1 MKMAFMEI
9 KNTSGEMK
17 IVFLEMKHTSVETRI
32 GGFRLDFALKGN
44 KNITS
49 LTGCAES
56 FGPNDVSDV
65 QIHTFQSRS
74 QLTSI

>member
-44 KNITS
+44 KN
-49 LTGCAES
+49 
-56 FGPNDVSDV
+56 
-65 QIHTFQSRS
+65 QS
-74 QLTSI
+74 